1 MLSPCVSLCIN
12 DQDTKQCL
20 GCGRTMQEKK
30 MWKDPTTSDAWKED
44 NLNECKTRLTKKQ
57 LDYWVA
63 SYNFKSV
70 HGKSMHKYGKELR
83 NET

>member
-1 MLSPCVSLCIN
+1 MLSPCVSLCVN
-12 DQDTKQCL
+12 DPETNQCL

-30 MWKDPTTSDAWKED
+30 FWKDPNTSNAWKEE
-44 NLNECKTRLTKKQ
+44 NIKECKTRLTEQQ
-57 LDYWVA
+57 LNYWET

-70 HGKSMHKYGKELR
+70 YGKSMHKYGKELR